1 MYTMSYSL
9 TRTADKTAF
18 DIPCTFAKIKF
29 LLKNF
34 VTHVSCTL
42 IQIGKEHSGFNIN
55 LAKPFFMLK
64 FYYTVM

>member
-34 VTHVSCTL
+34 VTHVSCTP
-42 IQIGKEHSGFNIN
+42 IQIGKEHSSFNIN
-55 LAKPFFMLK
+55 LSKPFFMLK